1 MSGNNLL
8 DVVNWLRDEQIVCLH
23 NSYRNNKIYGTK
35 GTRIIYVDLKNWPD
49 LLNEDEWPYYIKDA
63 GFKEYEGNLPQN
75 EEHYI
80 LPKRNP

>member
-1 MSGNNLL
+1 
-8 DVVNWLRDEQIVCLH
+8 
-23 NSYRNNKIYGTK
+23 
-35 GTRIIYVDLKNWPD
+35 VDLKNWPD

-80 LPKRNP
+80 LPR